1 VEVGTGFM
9 PLAAKHGGVHIS
21 EKFKMK
27 NEKLF

>member
-9 PLAAKHGGVHIS
+9 PLAVKPGWVHIS